1 MSTRE
6 IQLVPLHRNGKIF
19 GFFCLFGIKDE
30 DGTDFP
36 MDLGAAPLSLA
47 VHLPPSLHR
56 AGRSAGSPE
65 DS

>member
-1 MSTRE
+1 MVKY
-6 IQLVPLHRNGKIF
+6 LD
-19 GFFCLFGIKDE
+19 FFCLFGIKDE